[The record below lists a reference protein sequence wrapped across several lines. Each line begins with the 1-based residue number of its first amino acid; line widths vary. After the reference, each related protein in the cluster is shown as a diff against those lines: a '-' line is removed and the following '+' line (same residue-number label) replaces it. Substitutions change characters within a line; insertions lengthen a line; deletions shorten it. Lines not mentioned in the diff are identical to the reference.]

1 MADPPMNELD
11 PRKRRRLIT
20 AGLLRSFLTAT
31 VLVALYYALPA
42 EEGWRLPAGV
52 HVGVGLAGLAAV
64 IAWQIRA
71 ILKAT
76 YPGIRAI
83 EALAVTVPFF
93 LLFFANTYFEMSRNS
108 AGTFSQQ
115 DLSRTD
121 SLYFTVTTFATVGFG
136 DITAAS
142 QGARAVVTVQMI
154 LDLLILGL
162 GIRAF
167 LGAVRLGQQRRAATR
182 NAVESAPQ

>member
-42 EEGWRLPAGV
+42 EGNWRLSAGV
-52 HVGVGLAGLAAV
+52 HVVVGLVVLAAV
-64 IAWQIRA
+64 ITWQIRA

-108 AGTFSQQ
+108 PGTFSQQ

-142 QGARAVVTVQMI
+142 QVHAQSSLFR
-154 LDLLILGL
+154 
-162 GIRAF
+162 
-167 LGAVRLGQQRRAATR
+167 
-182 NAVESAPQ
+182 